1 MYVYKKSGAWCRWHL
16 IEGFYDPWF
25 ARRCAIQCSFTTP
38 LKDLDFAYD
47 LALLSDR
54 IQEMRYKARALDEQG
69 AKVGLKINAT
79 KTKLLRVGTKRDNG
93 VLIAGEWTNSLTSG
107 VLWAL
112 MKKGGT
118 DEDIQARIRKTRQA
132 FAFLN
137 ELEIGINKKIRKKCD
152 VP

>member
-1 MYVYKKSGAWCRWHL
+1 
-16 IEGFYDPWF
+16 
-25 ARRCAIQCSFTTP
+25 
-38 LKDLDFAYD
+38 
-47 LALLSDR
+47 
-54 IQEMRYKARALDEQG
+54 
-69 AKVGLKINAT
+69 
-79 KTKLLRVGTKRDNG
+79 
-93 VLIAGEWTNSLTSG
+93 
-107 VLWAL
+107 